1 MGDALSSPGGASY
14 DSITMSVGDG
24 TWDSTRNNF
33 LLPNLQGLN
42 FETMQYNGMGN
53 RFRDLP
59 EYHTLIKGHG
69 ILAAIT
75 FLLVIP
81 AAIVIARFYYSRPRL
96 ALKLH
101 IGLNILTVF
110 LATVVLILGWFAVGP
125 ERSMTNPHHGI
136 GVALY
141 TLILIQA
148 IGGAMVHRIEKGKVR
163 YKLPLKLMIHQ
174 WLGRAIALLGLA
186 QIPLGLTL
194 YGSPKVLFILYALAV
209 ALWLFLWFTLS
220 YRYQGVN
227 DIGSD
232 YGYGSHV
239 SRRSGPTATEVTTEN
254 QPPRKEGGR
263 WLRDTALVGGA
274 LAGLAALR
282 DRTKRRRE
290 ERLETRDDRTDVEGS
305 NQQYAPDP
313 TRRDRLQGERTH
325 HLPPPGQSR
334 PPSESY
340 IEEEKL
346 SQYRVDERP
355 RHTWKNR
362 LLGAGAGLGAYEGLK
377 RVFYGRDRRDEES
390 DLGSYSA
397 PLGGNQSFSRTD
409 VSRVQAGQAPFSP
422 GGDPRRSHRPSR
434 VQIASPMASPTRP
447 VVPDASRPTL
457 TEASGP
463 STATPIRPDHQHRR
477 HTSASS
483 FDSQDSY
490 ESRPQQRPG
499 LTTGQGVAAG
509 LGTAGGL
516 FGLREW
522 NRRRKERKED
532 RRLEEIRRM
541 DEENA
546 ERINRVNSRRRRSRY
561 STEQPL
567 TENAY
572 NTAPDDY
579 AMTGSNPALSRRN
592 RPDPNAPPLPAAA
605 AAIPPS
611 TVRPSDSD
619 AIYSPPLPPAQ
630 PAYPVGTSAVSIPTG
645 PVESDP
651 SRLMDP
657 SRRDTRPHLGQDAA
671 IGAAGAATGAAL
683 AEHHRRRPSRNNT
696 PSTVSGT
703 PQAQNSPV
711 SVKVKIHDDN
721 RHITLRRLNSD
732 EAAAEREAR
741 RRERRTRRRRASSL
755 SSGIEDD
762 TPRYR
767 RQGRPPV
774 PNESRPISDVPPIPI
789 QQQYRP
795 SPELNLPPA
804 PTPAP
809 ASQAQPPQMQ
819 SQAKPPYPVGA
830 GYAPPVPQHS
840 SPHGVG
846 GVTSPA
852 TVNSGGG
859 YETGTG
865 TEMSAFDDN
874 RRRRRAERASRL
886 AGQGARVEFT

>member
-1 MGDALSSPGGASY
+1 MVRKSYRHANSVLS
-14 DSITMSVGDG
+14 TNL
-24 TWDSTRNNF
+24 TF
-33 LLPNLQGLN
+33 L
-42 FETMQYNGMGN
+42 TGMGN

-59 EYHTLIKGHG
+59 EYHTLIKGHA
-69 ILAAIT
+69 ILAVIT
-75 FLLVIP
+75 FLLVVP
-81 AAIVIARFYYSRPRL
+81 AAITIARFYYSRPRL

-101 IGLNILTVF
+101 IGLHIITVF
-110 LATVVLILGWFAVGP
+110 LVTVVLILGWFAVGP
-125 ERSMTNPHHGI
+125 ERSLTNPHHGI
-136 GVALY
+136 GVAIY

-174 WLGRAIALLGLA
+174 WLGRAIALLGIA

-209 ALWLFLWFTLS
+209 ALWLFIWFTLS
-220 YRYQGVN
+220 YRYQGGG

-232 YGYGSHV
+232 YGYGSYV
-239 SRRSGPTATEVTTEN
+239 SRRSGPTATEITEN
-254 QPPRKEGGR
+254 QPPRREGSH

-274 LAGLAALR
+274 IAGLAAFR
-282 DRTKRRRE
+282 DRSKRRRE
-290 ERLETRDDRTDVEGS
+290 ERLEMREERINVERPQGQPVPGHMRQDRSHSGVS
-305 NQQYAPDP
+305 HP
-313 TRRDRLQGERTH
+313 
-325 HLPPPGQSR
+325 LPPPGQSR
-334 PPSESY
+334 PPSGSY
-340 IEEEKL
+340 IEEEKISEYSL
-346 SQYRVDERP
+346 DEKP
-355 RHTWKNR
+355 RHTWRNR
-362 LLGAGAGLGAYEGLK
+362 FLGAGAGLGAYEGLK
-377 RVFYGRDRRDEES
+377 RVFYGQNRRDEES
-390 DLGSYSA
+390 DLGSYGA
-397 PLGGNQSFSRTD
+397 PLGGNQSLSRTD
-409 VSRVQAGQAPFSP
+409 VSRVQSGQAPFSP
-422 GGDPRRSHRPSR
+422 GDARRSHRPSR

-447 VVPDASRPTL
+447 GVADASRPTL

-463 STATPIRPDHQHRR
+463 SLATPVRLTSRLRR
-477 HTSASS
+477 NTSVSS
-483 FDSQDSY
+483 FDSQDSF
-490 ESRPQQRPG
+490 ESRPQHQPG

-546 ERINRVNSRRRRSRY
+546 ERISRVNSQRRRNRL

-567 TENAY
+567 TEDNYETGA
-572 NTAPDDY
+572 DDY

-592 RPDPNAPPLPAAA
+592 HPNTNAPPLPAAA

-611 TVRPSDSD
+611 TVRQSDSD
-619 AIYSPPLPPAQ
+619 AICSPPLRPDQ

-645 PVESDP
+645 PVESNP
-651 SRLMDP
+651 SRLMDT
-657 SRRDTRPHLGQDAA
+657 SRHDTRSHHAQDAVA
-671 IGAAGAATGAAL
+671 GVAGASAGAAL
-683 AEHHRRRPSRNNT
+683 ADHHNRRRHSHDHT
-696 PSTVSGT
+696 ASTVSAS
-703 PQAQNSPV
+703 PQTQTSQPV

-721 RHITLRRLNSD
+721 RHITLRRLNSE

-755 SSGIEDD
+755 SSGVEDD
-762 TPRYR
+762 TPRFR

-774 PNESRPISDVPPIPI
+774 SNESRPISDVPPIPI
-789 QQQYRP
+789 QQQYKP

-804 PTPAP
+804 PAP
-809 ASQAQPPQMQ
+809 VPQPQVQPPRMQAQAQ
-819 SQAKPPYPVGA
+819 PPYPVGP
-830 GYAPPVPQHS
+830 GLPPPVPMHS
-840 SPHGVG
+840 SPHGA
-846 GVTSPA
+846 GVVSPA
-852 TVNSGGG
+852 TVNSGG

-874 RRRRRAERASRL
+874 RRRRRAERAAVKQRL